1 MESKE
6 NEGGTSPTHKQ
17 EGRGGAG
24 AMRTLGEERLG
35 RSRQNRTAR
44 NPAVGQHRHLVD
56 AHNDGANEDDPSP
69 SCGSEPQP
77 REERYDRDKEGTNRD
92 GGEVSRRTVE

>member
-1 MESKE
+1 MCD
-6 NEGGTSPTHKQ
+6 N
-17 EGRGGAG
+17 
-24 AMRTLGEERLG
+24 RL
-35 RSRQNRTAR
+35 S
-44 NPAVGQHRHLVD
+44 D

-92 GGEVSRRTVE
+92 GGRLVGGQSNSMSFWRVFKFVCLGSDGGWPV